1 MWVNVGSAT
10 HVVADGITVQD
21 VSGAI
26 IYANDTGAR
35 RSGFSSAQEMLALD
49 RQTLVQYVSRFEM
62 KDEGGH
68 PLSLA
73 ELPAFKALQGEKF
86 SEMVIQYLDTHT
98 GASSWAVVKST
109 PIFDE

>member
-1 MWVNVGSAT
+1 
-10 HVVADGITVQD
+10 
-21 VSGAI
+21 
-26 IYANDTGAR
+26 
-35 RSGFSSAQEMLALD
+35 MLALD

-73 ELPAFKALQGEKF
+73 ELPAFKALQGEKY
-86 SEMVIQYLDTHT
+86 SEMVIQHLDTHT

-109 PIFDE
+109 PVLDE